1 MEIAQCR
8 TGSGLTK
15 YLADFPEMDRFP
27 DLGFWDSQAPSSWPR

>member
-15 YLADFPEMDRFP
+15 YPTSPTTDRFP
-27 DLGFWDSQAPSSWPR
+27 DLGFWATQAPPSWPR